1 MLTFI
6 QISFL
11 ENVLMS
17 EFTSLETSL
26 GNFLICLK
34 STINETLE
42 TRIGKTIYNVFCG
55 INKKVV
61 KNIDI
66 NSTI

>member
-1 MLTFI
+1 MFI

-17 EFTSLETSL
+17 EFTSSCLETFVQRPPSAT
-26 GNFLICLK
+26 N
-34 STINETLE
+34 INETLG
-42 TRIGKTIYNVFCG
+42 TRIGKIIYNVSCG